1 MGGIARQNQMKAIE
15 IGGVADHR
23 VNLSRPSGTCAHRPS
38 GPNVETLGYYRQS
51 LRDKDLPA
59 FCECQWIK
67 SYWHWTFLSAL
78 ALTGPGKRTRMSALQ
93 SLAALHR
100 KNIRCAL

>member
-1 MGGIARQNQMKAIE
+1 IE
-15 IGGVADHR
+15 ALQCSRGQAVRAPGLEGLADSFNVS

-38 GPNVETLGYYRQS
+38 SPNVETLGYYRKS

-67 SYWHWTFLSAL
+67 SLWHWVWKRAHFFKSPASSA
-78 ALTGPGKRTRMSALQ
+78 ARKERCRSAPG
-93 SLAALHR
+93 
-100 KNIRCAL
+100 